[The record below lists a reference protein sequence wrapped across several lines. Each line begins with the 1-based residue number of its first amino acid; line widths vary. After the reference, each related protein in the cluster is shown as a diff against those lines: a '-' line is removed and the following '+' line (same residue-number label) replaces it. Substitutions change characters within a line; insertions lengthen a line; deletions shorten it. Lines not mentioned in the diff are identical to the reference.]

1 MKKTSRTLLAAVAG
15 WLATSATVGAQTAT
29 PPKSETIQL
38 SPFEVLSE
46 KDTGY
51 RANGTLAGTRLRTDL
66 KDVAASVSVITKDFM
81 NDLGATNLAEL
92 LVYTTGTEVSGLG
105 GNMSSFDVS
114 AGGVD
119 PEQVN
124 RQPASVVRIRSI
136 GSGTTGSD
144 QARDFFTT
152 EIPSD
157 GYNIDR
163 VEINRGP
170 NAMLFGLGSPSGIV
184 NASLI
189 KAGLQRN
196 ATSLELKNGRFDSHR
211 EVLDHNQVLLKDK
224 LAFRFCYAHG
234 RTEVHAEAGLCPERA
249 LLRHRH
255 LQTVCHHHR
264 QSQHGVRS

>member
-1 MKKTSRTLLAAVAG
+1 MKKTSLTLLAAVAG

-81 NDLGATNLAEL
+81 NDLGANNLAEL

-144 QARDFFTT
+144 QARDFSPPKSLPMATT
-152 EIPSD
+152 LIGSKSIADPTPCCSD
-157 GYNIDR
+157 SVR
-163 VEINRGP
+163 P
-170 NAMLFGLGSPSGIV
+170 P
-184 NASLI
+184 ASSTPRSSRR
-189 KAGLQRN
+189 ACS
-196 ATSLELKNGRFDSHR
+196 ATR
-211 EVLDHNQVLLKDK
+211 LL
-224 LAFRFCYAHG
+224 
-234 RTEVHAEAGLCPERA
+234 
-249 LLRHRH
+249 
-255 LQTVCHHHR
+255 
-264 QSQHGVRS
+264 SS